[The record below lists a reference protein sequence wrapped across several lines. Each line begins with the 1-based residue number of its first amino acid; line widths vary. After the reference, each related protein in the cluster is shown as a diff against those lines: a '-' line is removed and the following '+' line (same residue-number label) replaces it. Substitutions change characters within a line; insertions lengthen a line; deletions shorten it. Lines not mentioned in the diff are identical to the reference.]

1 VAGSKEVRKKASEAD
16 AAKKQAAVAIEALAK
31 AEAEAAAERKRSN
44 DLSAQ
49 VLNLEGQ
56 LSIQAGRAGEA
67 YQQFAVAEREVQQWR
82 GACDAARAEARELRV
97 QVMALDL

>member
-1 VAGSKEVRKKASEAD
+1 MRKKASEAD
-16 AAKKQAAVAIEALAK
+16 AAKKQASVAIEALAK
-31 AEAEAAAERKRSN
+31 AEAEASAERKRSS

-67 YQQFAVAEREVQQWR
+67 YQQFSVAEREVQQWR
-82 GACDAARAEARELRV
+82 GACEAARAEARELRV
-97 QVMALDL
+97 QVMTLDP